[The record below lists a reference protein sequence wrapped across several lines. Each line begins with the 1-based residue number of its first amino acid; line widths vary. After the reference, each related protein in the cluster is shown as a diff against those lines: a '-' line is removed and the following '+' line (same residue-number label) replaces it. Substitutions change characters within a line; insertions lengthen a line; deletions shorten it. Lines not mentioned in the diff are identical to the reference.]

1 MFRGNI
7 TITAIIYNITNELVG
22 YKGVADMVQ
31 SELHPSR
38 PSLVTVCLAAISR
51 DDIV

>member
-22 YKGVADMVQ
+22 GVADMVQ

-38 PSLVTVCLAAISR
+38 PSLVTGCLAAISR